1 MIEDCLSALRT
12 FRRRPLLAAAAI
24 VCLALGIG
32 GTTAV
37 FSVIDG
43 VLLRPL
49 PYPNAARLVV
59 LRTVNREGATYE
71 RGRVSEAELRD
82 WQTTAKSF
90 ESIVG
95 YRWMTIDLVEPD
107 RSERLQGLW
116 VTPEFFPVFGIE
128 PSAGHAFR
136 ADEPPGLI
144 LGRSLW
150 ERRFALDR
158 SIVGRSIPIGI

>member
-1 MIEDCLSALRT
+1 
-12 FRRRPLLAAAAI
+12 
-24 VCLALGIG
+24 
-32 GTTAV
+32 
-37 FSVIDG
+37 
-43 VLLRPL
+43 
-49 PYPNAARLVV
+49 
-59 LRTVNREGATYE
+59 
-71 RGRVSEAELRD
+71 
-82 WQTTAKSF
+82 
-90 ESIVG
+90 
-95 YRWMTIDLVEPD
+95 MTIDLVEPD

-128 PSAGHAFR
+128 PSVGHAFR